1 MSLYPF
7 ALLPFWPFALLYVC
21 PFALLPFPLSK
32 GPYEPKKCESEI
44 MVVSNVKFR
53 PTAAYVS
60 NRSSAIILAFDIRSG
75 TVVISHTFICH
86 NKNIAWCLVSLLW
99 INSHMFVW
107 GIGFGLNKGVD
118 KRENQRINADG
129 GWPWIVWWLWL
140 APISSSNWNLNWPE
154 PAFLNAL
161 NIIIIIT
168 TPSPPP
174 SLSTLLSLLPLSSSS
189 LYIDHHQTET

>member
-44 MVVSNVKFR
+44 MVVSTEKFG

-75 TVVISHTFICH
+75 AVVISHTFICH
-86 NKNIAWCLVSLLW
+86 NKNIA
-99 INSHMFVW
+99 
-107 GIGFGLNKGVD
+107 
-118 KRENQRINADG
+118 
-129 GWPWIVWWLWL
+129 
-140 APISSSNWNLNWPE
+140 
-154 PAFLNAL
+154 
-161 NIIIIIT
+161 
-168 TPSPPP
+168 
-174 SLSTLLSLLPLSSSS
+174 
-189 LYIDHHQTET
+189 